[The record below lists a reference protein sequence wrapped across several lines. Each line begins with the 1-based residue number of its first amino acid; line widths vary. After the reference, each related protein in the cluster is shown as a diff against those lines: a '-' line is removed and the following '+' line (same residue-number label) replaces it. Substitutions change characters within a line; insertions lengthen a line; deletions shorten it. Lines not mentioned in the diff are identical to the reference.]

1 MQKQLG
7 FCLGLGVV
15 GIAAIAL
22 LGCGGSKSAVKPMDI
37 ASDAGHQA
45 VTQFDTNQDGVLDY
59 EELAKAPGLRA
70 AVAKIKKLGTFRGAA
85 PSESQLKSAKISAE
99 EIDARIQ
106 EWKAHGTGRIAVA
119 CRVFR
124 VKKGG
129 AGMPQPV
136 VGAVVKFVPEGFLG
150 TGLVVGTGTT
160 DKQGLASISQPSRG
174 GDDPA
179 ENMCSGFYRV
189 EITKGSEIP
198 AKYNTATILGEEV
211 AFDALNLGKGPLK
224 FELEY

>member
-1 MQKQLG
+1 
-7 FCLGLGVV
+7 
-15 GIAAIAL
+15 
-22 LGCGGSKSAVKPMDI
+22 MDI
-37 ASDAGHQA
+37 ASDAGRQA
-45 VTQFDTNQDGVLDY
+45 VTQFDTNKDGVLDY
-59 EELAKAPGLRA
+59 DELAKAPGLRA

-85 PSESQLKSAKISAE
+85 PSESQLKSAKIGAE

-119 CRVFR
+119 CRVFH
-124 VKKGG
+124 VNKQGG

-150 TGLVVGTGTT
+150 PGLTAGTGTT
-160 DKQGLASISQPSRG
+160 DKQGSASISQPSRG

-179 ENMCSGFYRV
+179 EDMSSGFYRV

-198 AKYNTATILGEEV
+198 AKYNTATVLGEEI